1 MCAVPRAQT
10 ISENSQNK
18 QIIRLFR
25 RQHRKNEREKI
36 ARNNF
41 TGVKKVHLLLLR
53 TSNKKTTTT
62 DSTAQ
67 SYRTKTIWHNII
79 ENPTTMS
86 R

>member
-1 MCAVPRAQT
+1 MCALPRAQT

-41 TGVKKVHLLLLR
+41 TGGKRVHLLLLR

-62 DSTAQ
+62 TDSTAQ
-67 SYRTKTIWHNII
+67 SYRTKTILAQHN
-79 ENPTTMS
+79 
-86 R
+86 